1 MYQNHYELMK
11 VILAWTGTILLI
23 GFMILFIF
31 TIIYMIFTKEGH
43 TMHKEI
49 TEVVKDTIKEVM
61 K

>member
-23 GFMILFIF
+23 GFMILFIL
-31 TIIYMIFTKEGH
+31 TIIFMIFTKEGH
-43 TMHKEI
+43 TIHKEL
-49 TEVVKDTIKEVM
+49 TGVVKDTIKEVM